1 MDSIFA
7 SFLQELTITQTRKK
21 YLQCG
26 MPNSPD
32 LNRSKELPAKDIVP
46 RFTEGRKGGSARFSQ
61 IAAPEW
67 QSWDVHPRLPD
78 SKLFLTVPGCTSGKL
93 SHAGTSPAGYGG
105 RESRRCRPPQP
116 MPTPGRPPGHPP
128 ELTLGVRAATN
139 SPPPLRETAPASGAT
154 YLVVPAAR
162 PAGSSTAA
170 SGTARHARDAAS
182 SSGPSDFQAAHF
194 QAASREASWE
204 L

>member
-1 MDSIFA
+1 MECLIHQISTA
-7 SFLQELTITQTRKK
+7 QKNYQQRTSFPVLPKAEKEVRRGFPRPQLQ
-21 YLQCG
+21 
-26 MPNSPD
+26 S
-32 LNRSKELPAKDIVP
+32 
-46 RFTEGRKGGSARFSQ
+46 GRAGTCTHGSRTPS
-61 IAAPEW
+61 
-67 QSWDVHPRLPD
+67 SSL
-78 SKLFLTVPGCTSGKL
+78 PGCTSGKL